1 MNNSPW
7 QCLRSFAPAGRKQ
20 AAPGRKPSH
29 PAVRPWALVVGAW
42 LALVAGGAQAQAPE
56 GGATQVLFKNV
67 DVFDGRS
74 EQLALAQEVLIEGN
88 LIKAVGQGLAA
99 GADAQLIDG
108 GGRTLMP
115 GLIDSHVHF
124 TVYTPISKTA
134 RTDVNP
140 FKAAAVATARAE
152 RMLLRGFTT
161 VRDTG
166 GQSAFLRQTTE
177 AGITKG
183 PRIYGTGAMLTQ
195 TSGHGDFRTLNDRHP
210 NMYGGP
216 VHWYERYISIIADG
230 PEEVRRGA
238 REVLRDGGLFLKIFT
253 SGGVS
258 SEFDPLHMEQYT
270 PEEVRAAVA
279 VAEQWK
285 TYVTTHAFTDE
296 AVRMAVEN
304 GVKMVEHVPFIAEDT
319 VQYLKRRDIFVEV
332 NVSTVLGRSLEELR
346 GMLSPASFEKVQFA
360 IDNMIEAL
368 KFLAKHDAKMIY
380 GSDLVAPWETSLA
393 VEERLQLGEFEIL
406 SRYFRPIQVLRA
418 ATAHGGELAALTGP
432 NNPWSEGP
440 LGVVAPG
447 AYADL
452 LLVEGN
458 PLQDISVMSD
468 ADRNFRLI
476 MKDGVIH
483 KNSLP
488 ADAE

>member
-1 MNNSPW
+1 MNRNF
-7 QCLRSFAPAGRKQ
+7 LRRLQAPAPCKG
-20 AAPGRKPSH
+20 A
-29 PAVRPWALVVGAW
+29 WADLAQLGKRRCAWVVGAW
-42 LALVAGGAQAQAPE
+42 LALGAAGVEAQAPE
-56 GGATQVLFKNV
+56 SGAGQILFKNV
-67 DVFDGRS
+67 NVFDGRS
-74 EQLALAQEVLIEGN
+74 EQLAWGRDVLVEGN
-88 LIKAVGQGLAA
+88 LIKAIGKGLKMNGA
-99 GADAQLIDG
+99 GQLIDG

-124 TVYTPISKTA
+124 TVYMPASKAA
-134 RTDVNP
+134 RSDVNP

-195 TSGHGDFRTLNDRHP
+195 TSGHGDFRALNDRHP
-210 NMYGGP
+210 NLTGGP
-216 VHWYERYISIIADG
+216 VHWYERYLSIIADG
-230 PEEVRRGA
+230 PDEVRRGA
-238 REVLRDGGLFLKIFT
+238 REVLREGGLFLKIFT

-270 PEEVRAAVA
+270 PEEVRAAVR

-285 TYVTTHAFTDE
+285 TYVTAHAFTDQ
-296 AVRMAVEN
+296 AVRMAVDN
-304 GVKMVEHVPFIAEDT
+304 GVKMVEHVPFISEET
-319 VQYLKRRDIFVEV
+319 VKYLKKKDIFVEV
-332 NVSTVLGRSLEELR
+332 NLSTVLGRSLEELR
-346 GMLSPASFEKVQFA
+346 QMLAPASFEKVKFA

-368 KFLAKHDAKMIY
+368 KHLAKHDAKMIY
-380 GSDLVAPWETSLA
+380 GSDLVSPWETTLA

-406 SRYFRPIQVLRA
+406 SRYFAPIQVLRA
-418 ATAHGGELAALTGP
+418 ATSHGGQLAALTGP
-432 NNPWSEGP
+432 NNPWQEGP
-440 LGVVAPG
+440 LGVVEEG

-452 LLVEGN
+452 LLVDGN
-458 PLQDISVMSD
+458 PLEDISVLSD
-468 ADRNFRLI
+468 AHRNFRVI
-476 MKDGVIH
+476 MQDGEIR

-488 ADAE
+488 AIPHAR

>member
-1 MNNSPW
+1 MNRIL
-7 QCLRSFAPAGRKQ
+7 LRWLEALAAFKGLPADLAGRAEKRLR
-20 AAPGRKPSH
+20 A
-29 PAVRPWALVVGAW
+29 WVVGAL
-42 LALVAGGAQAQAPE
+42 LALAGAGVQAQAPE
-56 GGATQVLFKNV
+56 AGATQILFQNV
-67 DVFDGRS
+67 NVFDGRS

-88 LIKAVGQGLAA
+88 LIKAIGKGLEADGAGQV
-99 GADAQLIDG
+99 IDG

-124 TVYTPISKTA
+124 SVYMPASKAA
-134 RTDVNP
+134 RSDVNP

-183 PRIYGTGAMLTQ
+183 PRIYGTGAMLSQ
-195 TSGHGDFRTLNDRHP
+195 TSGHGDFRALNDRHP
-210 NMYGGP
+210 NMNGGP

-230 PEEVRRGA
+230 PDEVRRGA
-238 REVLRDGGLFLKIFT
+238 REVLREGGLFLKIFT

-270 PEEVRAAVA
+270 PDEVRAAVQ
-279 VAEQWK
+279 VADQWK
-285 TYVTTHAFTDE
+285 TYVTTHAFTDH
-296 AVRMAVEN
+296 AVRMAVDN
-304 GVKMVEHVPFIAEDT
+304 GVKMVEHVPFISEDT
-319 VQYLKRRDIFVEV
+319 VQYLKRKDIFVEV
-332 NVSTVLGRSLEELR
+332 NVSTVLGRSLDELR
-346 GMLSPASFEKVQFA
+346 QMLTPASFEKVQFA

-418 ATAHGGELAALTGP
+418 ATGHGGDLAALTGP
-432 NNPWSEGP
+432 NNPWQEGP
-440 LGVVAPG
+440 LGVVEEG

-452 LLVEGN
+452 LLVDGN
-458 PLQDISVMSD
+458 PLQDLSVMSD
-468 ADRNFRLI
+468 GDNNFRII
-476 MKDGVIH
+476 MKDGVIY

-488 ADAE
+488 PAEA